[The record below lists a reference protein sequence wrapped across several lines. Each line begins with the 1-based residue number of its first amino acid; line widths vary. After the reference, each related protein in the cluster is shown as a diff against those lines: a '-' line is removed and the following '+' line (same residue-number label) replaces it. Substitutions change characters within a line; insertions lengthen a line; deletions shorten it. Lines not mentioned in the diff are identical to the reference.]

1 MGEGRKIGLTAGFLW
16 AACFPRPKFPR
27 GLSAASSARDNF
39 GVNRTR
45 LSASRSRRIQCWHFQ
60 TEPLFVQAKQAN
72 FCSVSLPRSL
82 LFPEFAQL
90 ANIPPLVSRWSELK
104 TC

>member
-1 MGEGRKIGLTAGFLW
+1 MGEGREIGVTAGFLW
-16 AACFPRPKFPR
+16 FACFPMPTFPR
-27 GLSAASSARDNF
+27 CLSADSSARDNF

-45 LSASRSRRIQCWHFQ
+45 LSASRWRRIQCWHFQ
-60 TEPLFVQAKQAN
+60 PEPLFGQAKQAN
-72 FCSVSLPRSL
+72 FAGFSLPRSL